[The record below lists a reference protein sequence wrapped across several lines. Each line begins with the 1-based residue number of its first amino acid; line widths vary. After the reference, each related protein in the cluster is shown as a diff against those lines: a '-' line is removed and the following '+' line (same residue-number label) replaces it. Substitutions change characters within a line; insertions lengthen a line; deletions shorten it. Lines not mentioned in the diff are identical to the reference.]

1 MLRGGPTRPDAFDP
15 KAGAPSR
22 KAFRDGAFPKR
33 NEPLYQ
39 IKLMQDAEGPKRMA
53 AAAAYSDRQ
62 GQ

>member
-39 IKLMQDAEGPKRMA
+39 IKLMQDAEAP
-53 AAAAYSDRQ
+53 
-62 GQ
+62 